1 MDWDEDIEDPEED
14 KLLIDKV
21 EEDVVASVV
30 QEMVPVARSGV
41 RSFPCDQAFILCSW
55 KSRNMKYGKFYR
67 NIFAYEMLSDIS
79 ITLIGFFD
87 VLLLFEL
94 FKLIS
99 KIYKCAQCD
108 FQSAVAAKLT
118 KHMKTVHKTNKE
130 WNTLKYNK
138 MPCHTFFIRI
148 TVCR

>member
-1 MDWDEDIEDPEED
+1 
-14 KLLIDKV
+14 
-21 EEDVVASVV
+21 
-30 QEMVPVARSGV
+30 
-41 RSFPCDQAFILCSW
+41 
-55 KSRNMKYGKFYR
+55 MKYGKFYR

-130 WNTLKYNK
+130 
-138 MPCHTFFIRI
+138 
-148 TVCR
+148 